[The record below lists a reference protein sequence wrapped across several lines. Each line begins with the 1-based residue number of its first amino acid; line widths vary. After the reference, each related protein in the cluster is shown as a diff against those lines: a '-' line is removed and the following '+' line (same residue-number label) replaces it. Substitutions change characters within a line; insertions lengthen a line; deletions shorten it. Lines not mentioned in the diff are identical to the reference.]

1 MKSLKNL
8 FAKLNDYVWS
18 FFCSAKAK
26 PQELQPLDPQEK
38 IYEDYMHTENLQE
51 LNDIFTYVRSKE
63 NALKTKCKK
72 LR

>member
-1 MKSLKNL
+1 M
-8 FAKLNDYVWS
+8 FAKLNNYVWS

-26 PQELQPLDPQEK
+26 PEVLEPLDPREK
-38 IYEDYMHTENLQE
+38 IYEDYMETKNLKE
-51 LNDIFTYVRSKE
+51 LNDIFSYVRGKE

>member
-1 MKSLKNL
+1 MKYIKQL

-18 FFCSAKAK
+18 FFCSTKSK

-38 IYEDYMHTENLQE
+38 IYEDYMETENLKE
-51 LNDIFTYVRSKE
+51 LNDIFTYVRCKE